1 MSHLVQHAL
10 SYAERGW
17 HVFPLKPRSKE
28 PATQHGVKDATTD
41 VGTIVDWWADNPEY
55 NIGINVG
62 YSGLSALDVDPR
74 NGGAVPTEVLGDP
87 DTPMVHTPS
96 GGVHLYYREPGEGR
110 WRKTAGEGLDFQHGN
125 KYLVAP
131 PSIHPDGGQY
141 EWEIS
146 PLGVD
151 PQPVPGW
158 LIELVTKP
166 EPKQAVGKQDLN
178 GTRPGDYFNRDADWD
193 YILGTV
199 GGWTWLGPGDEGQ
212 IMWRR
217 PGKDDGQSATTG
229 WEGTN
234 LLWVFTTSTEFEAD
248 TSYTPFAAYTL
259 LTEGGLEEADYKR
272 AADSL
277 KDRYG
282 PGGGSIV
289 SKSLSVSREELQA
302 AGWAG
307 DVGERLLVKDGE
319 VTELP
324 PLELEPSKYEFE
336 HAFPVEHWISQY
348 IEYAA
353 AQTDAALEYH
363 EATAL
368 SMIATVTAGVR
379 CELAPWPEGLPCNLY
394 LLLAG
399 PSTRSRKST
408 ARRIGNALL
417 DKVYPGAVLA
427 DRFTGEGAIFMLA
440 QRSGAPATW
449 MPDEFGMTIAEM
461 GSRDFMQVL
470 EQLLLQLY
478 SGDDYTY
485 VKVDGET
492 VVRDVA
498 LNILGAATP
507 ESLAL
512 AGSSTAVLGGLM
524 PRFGVV
530 YPDHVPDARKVG
542 DTPDLEL
549 PRAALLAGLR
559 KMQAVTQ
566 TPGACRDVKF
576 TDEAFE
582 LLNETEPQ
590 LSGEVLTARL
600 GPMLYKVAALSALAR
615 ADKQHLVSL
624 RDAESAA
631 KVVLRWKNGAEHLR
645 PALRRKAS
653 DIEFDGILADILKV
667 IKRAGGIAPRFA
679 ISKELRLEPR
689 SATRSRD
696 ALVEWGQL
704 ELHFVEENSKQ
715 VEYWRA
721 L

>member
-1 MSHLVQHAL
+1 MYLVQHAL
-10 SYAERGW
+10 AYAKRGW

-28 PATQHGVKDATTD
+28 PATQHGVLDATTD
-41 VGTIVDWWADNPEY
+41 PGQISTWWADEREY
-55 NIGINVG
+55 NIGIAMG
-62 YSGLSALDVDPR
+62 PSGLCALDVDPR

-146 PLGVD
+146 PLGVG

-166 EPKQAVGKQDLN
+166 EPKRAVGKQDPN
-178 GTRPGDYFNRDADWD
+178 GTRPGDYLNREAPWDW
-193 YILGTV
+193 ILESI
-199 GGWTWLGPGDEGQ
+199 GGWDFVGEGDEGQ
-212 IMWRR
+212 RLYRR
-217 PGKDDGQSATTG
+217 PGKDDGQSASTG

-234 LLWVFTTSTEFEAD
+234 LLWVFTTSTDFEAD

-259 LTEGGLEEADYKR
+259 LTEGGLEEDDYKR
-272 AADSL
+272 AAESL
-277 KDRYG
+277 QDRYG
-282 PGGGSIV
+282 AGGGS
-289 SKSLSVSREELQA
+289 LVSRRDLTKVGGVTWNERQDKAVELEE
-302 AGWAG
+302 
-307 DVGERLLVKDGE
+307 
-319 VTELP
+319 P
-324 PLELEPSKYEFE
+324 EPSKYEFE
-336 HAFPVEHWISQY
+336 HAFPADHWISQY
-348 IEYAA
+348 IEYASL
-353 AQTDAALEYH
+353 QTDAALEYH

-368 SMIATVTAGVR
+368 SVIATVTAGVR
-379 CELAPWPEGLPCNLY
+379 CQLAPWPEGLPCNLY

-417 DKVYPGAVLA
+417 DAVHPGAVLA
-427 DRFTGEGAIFMLA
+427 DRFTGEGAINMLA
-440 QRSGAPATW
+440 ARSGAPATW

-461 GSRDFMQVL
+461 GSRDFMAVL

-485 VKVDGET
+485 VTKGDGTT

-530 YPDHVPDARKVG
+530 YPEYVPDARKVG
-542 DTPDLEL
+542 DVPDLSET
-549 PRAALLAGLR
+549 RASLLAGLR
-559 KMQAVTQ
+559 QMQGVTQ

-582 LLNETEPQ
+582 LLNDAEPL

-600 GPMLYKVAALSALAR
+600 GPMLYKVAALSAMAR
-615 ADKQHLVSL
+615 GEKQHLVSL
-624 RDAESAA
+624 RDAESAV
-631 KVVLRWKNGAEHLR
+631 KVVMRWKNGAEHLR
-645 PALRRKAS
+645 PSLRRKAS

-667 IKRAGGIAPRFA
+667 IKRAGGVAPRFA

-689 SATRSRD
+689 TAARSRD

-704 ELHFVEENSKQ
+704 DVTFAEDKGRQ

-721 L
+721 LDD